1 MKIPV
6 RSPFYF
12 IYLLFLYALQMK
24 KLYSVL
30 ISAALGACIISCSG
44 TSRHESL
51 HDQAHIETYK
61 EAWRKFN
68 TAGQD
73 SALIAYTRPIL
84 YRALRQKDTLT
95 ALYCGTYMAQAW
107 LFMEQT
113 DSTAAL
119 LEQMRR
125 DIALQDDNIL
135 KYLYWS
141 ICGGYAIKAELNYTK
156 AMEYYSRSYEY
167 SVASGDVSRQ
177 LGILMDIIYI
187 FYIRSD
193 GNGMK
198 YAEQAC
204 SLAHNEG
211 MPLEDRCAADMMMA
225 MMHHINGNDR
235 TALSYIDSAA
245 DMAEKGGY
253 LTLYPLIYKVYGDVW
268 TSSARYS
275 EAERNYSRALRYTG
289 YTDAGIETMIYLDYG
304 RMLQKAGDYGKAERI
319 LEQGLEIS
327 YRNDNHECRK
337 ELLSSLID
345 NALHS
350 RDSLRLAA
358 LAGNYRSYLDSVS
371 NLQREREFNSM
382 LMSMQ
387 RVEYENIAQAAEL
400 EYLRSRQRLLANMA
414 VLTLIAVVAIFL
426 LVLYRRQRNTYKLL
440 VEKYQ
445 QYADQFNKE
454 KEKTKTAGTDKSAQ
468 SNTDRADRELF
479 ERVETLMQEQKTYR
493 MKSLTRDSLA
503 EMLGTNRTYLSRA
516 INNMSGKSFSDYIN
530 TWRVIEATRIMSDRS
545 MDIPLKQLADDL
557 GYSSTSVFYRSFQKE
572 TGVTAGKYMKEVR
585 AMHEGQKYAD
595 IDDDSAKLP
604 D

>member
-6 RSPFYF
+6 RSPFYCV
-12 IYLLFLYALQMK
+12 YLLFLYALQMK

-30 ISAALGACIISCSG
+30 ISAALGACIISCSD

-84 YRALRQKDTLT
+84 FRALRQKDTLT

-125 DIALQDDNIL
+125 DIARQDDNIL

-204 SLAHNEG
+204 SLAHNES

-235 TALSYIDSAA
+235 TALGYIDSAA

-275 EAERNYSRALRYTG
+275 EAERYYSRALRYTG

-358 LAGNYRSYLDSVS
+358 LAGNYRAYLDSVS

-426 LVLYRRQRNTYKLL
+426 LILYRRQRNTYKLL

-454 KEKTKTAGTDKSAQ
+454 ANIARYVPGGEPQQLTKYRQ
-468 SNTDRADRELF
+468 SVQYPSISHDGSRIVFLVDYKITCLDTRTGKVTEPQITVADNDTEMRRSFKDQRPAYVAVSPDGKKLALAVRGLLYISDAEGKYLKLMNTPAD
-479 ERVETLMQEQKTYR
+479 ERVDEIVWT
-493 MKSLTRDSLA
+493 D
-503 EMLGTNRTYLSRA
+503 
-516 INNMSGKSFSDYIN
+516 N
-530 TWRVIEATRIMSDRS
+530 TTI
-545 MDIPLKQLADDL
+545 
-557 GYSSTSVFYRSFQKE
+557 Y
-572 TGVTAGKYMKEVR
+572 
-585 AMHEGQKYAD
+585 
-595 IDDDSAKLP
+595 
-604 D
+604 